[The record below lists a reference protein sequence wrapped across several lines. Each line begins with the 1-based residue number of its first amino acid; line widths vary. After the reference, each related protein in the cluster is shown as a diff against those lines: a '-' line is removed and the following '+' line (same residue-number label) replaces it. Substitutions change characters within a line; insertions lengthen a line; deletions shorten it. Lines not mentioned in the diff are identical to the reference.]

1 MVGKKNVMLG
11 TNSVEL
17 VNLLWRRKTVLA
29 VVFDSVGLYAIHL
42 TESGEPSGPH
52 TYDNA
57 VQLI

>member
-1 MVGKKNVMLG
+1 MLG

-29 VVFDSVGLYAIHL
+29 VLFDSVGLYAIHL